1 MIEVGAVNGKA
12 RLAVQ
17 APLTDALAAVWLR
30 SKTSALERIA
40 LIEHALALL
49 IEGRLDDSTLR
60 EAERAAHKLAG
71 SLGTFGLGHG
81 SDLAREIEQRMA
93 DPKPFAEEEVLRLS
107 ELAMELRAEVEHGPS
122 AQRTPQPGNPSH
134 LLLLID
140 DTEDLYTQLAEPGA
154 ASGIRVERC
163 AGIAAAR
170 ATSEDTRADAVLLHL
185 SDRYSKKELAG
196 LLEDLLRRAT
206 PAIIYFNRIS
216 WSERVDLA
224 RLGVRLFLKKPLP
237 APRLLQAVSQVLD
250 RGRGVEGRILAV
262 DDDPQV
268 LATLE
273 ALLCPKGITLSVLD
287 DPEPFWDTLERY
299 LPDLVIL
306 DVDMPGVSGIDL
318 SAVIRSDPRWEALPV
333 LFLTGY
339 TDAATIQR
347 VFSAGGDDFVAKPIV
362 GPELVRRVVNRLE
375 RMHLLQRIAET
386 DPLTGLANRH
396 KSNEAITR
404 YLSLAARQKQPLSV
418 AIVGV
423 DQFKSINDSHGH
435 GCGDE
440 VLQRLAT
447 LLSQSFRGEDIVARW
462 GGEEFLIGVYNSD
475 HRSAAVRLNRT
486 LAAARRQAFY
496 APGGDQFHVS
506 LSAGVAEYPIHGF
519 DPPEIYRA
527 AEQALSLAKA
537 RGGNR
542 VLAAGCQAEDPAS
555 QETVDL
561 VLVEDDEI
569 LADILLHNLETQGLS
584 VRWIADGD
592 EAASALSGP
601 DPRLHAR
608 VVVLDVDLPSLDG
621 LSVLKR
627 LADTG
632 ILRSTRVIMLTV
644 RASEPEVL
652 ESLRLGAFEHLS
664 KPFSIPI
671 LLHRVRLALRH

>member
-1 MIEVGAVNGKA
+1 MDDQLQ
-12 RLAVQ
+12 LAVRPPF
-17 APLTDALAAVWLR
+17 ADALAAVWLR
-30 SKTSALERIA
+30 SKTSTLERIA
-40 LIEHALALL
+40 VVEHALALL
-49 IEGRLDDSTLR
+49 IEGRLDDSTR
-60 EAERAAHKLAG
+60 RGAERAAHKLAG

-93 DPKPFAEEEVLRLS
+93 EPGPFAEEEVLRLS
-107 ELAMELRAEVEHGPS
+107 ELAMELRDEVERGPS
-122 AQRTPQPGNPSH
+122 AQPAFEAGNPSH

-140 DTEDLYTQLAEPGA
+140 DTGELFNQLAEPAA
-154 ASGIRVERC
+154 ASGIRVERRP
-163 AGIAAAR
+163 GIAAAR
-170 ATSEDTRADAVLLHL
+170 AAAGETRPDAVLLHL
-185 SDRYSKKELAG
+185 PNRYSKKELAR
-196 LLEDLLRRAT
+196 LLEDLLRRAI
-206 PAIIYFNRIS
+206 PALIYFNRIS

-224 RLGVRLFLKKPLP
+224 RLGVRLLLRKPLP
-237 APRLLQAVSQVLD
+237 ATRLLQAVTQVLD
-250 RGRGVEGRILAV
+250 CGRGVEGRILAV

-287 DPEPFWDTLERY
+287 DPKPFCDTLERF
-299 LPDLVIL
+299 LPDLLIL
-306 DVDMPGVSGIDL
+306 DVDMPGVTGIDL
-318 SAVIRSDPRWEALPV
+318 CAVIRSDPRWEALPV
-333 LFLTGY
+333 LFLTAS

-347 VFSAGGDDFVAKPIV
+347 VFAAGGDDFVAKPIV
-362 GPELVRRVVNRLE
+362 GLELVRRVVNHLE
-375 RMHLLQRIAET
+375 RMHLVQKIAET

-404 YLSLAARQKQPLSV
+404 YLRLAARQKQPLSV

-423 DQFKSINDSHGH
+423 DDFKFIKDTHGH

-447 LLSQSFRGEDIVARW
+447 ALLQSFRGEDIVARW
-462 GGEEFLIGVYNSD
+462 GGEEFLIGMYNSD
-475 HRSAAVRLNRT
+475 HKSAAMRLNRT
-486 LAAARRQAFY
+486 LATARQQAFY
-496 APGGDQFHVS
+496 AAGGDRFHVS

-519 DPPEIYRA
+519 DLPELYRA
-527 AEQALSLAKA
+527 ADQALSLAKA
-537 RGGNR
+537 GGGNR
-542 VLAAGCQAEDPAS
+542 LLAAGGRAEDPAS

-569 LADILLHNLETQGLS
+569 LAGILLHNLETQGLS
-584 VRWIADGD
+584 VRWIADGE

-601 DPRLHAR
+601 GARLHAR
-608 VVVLDVDLPSLDG
+608 VIVLDVDLPSLDG

-632 ILRSTRVIMLTV
+632 ILRGTRVIMLTV

-671 LLHRVRLALRH
+671 LLHRVRLALRR

>member
-1 MIEVGAVNGKA
+1 MNAQPQ
-12 RLAVQ
+12 LAVQ
-17 APLTDALAAVWLR
+17 PPFADALGILWLR
-30 SKTSALERIA
+30 SKTSTLERIA
-40 LIEHALALL
+40 LVEHSLTLL
-49 IEGRLDDSTLR
+49 IEGCLDNSARR

-93 DPKPFAEEEVLRLS
+93 DPKPFAEEELLQLS
-107 ELAMELRAEVEHGPS
+107 ELAMELRAEVERGPS
-122 AQRTPQPGNPSH
+122 AQRTSQPGNPSCR
-134 LLLLID
+134 LLLID
-140 DTEDLYTQLAEPGA
+140 DTAELCNQLAEPAA
-154 ASGIRVERC
+154 ASGIQVERC
-163 AGIAAAR
+163 DGIAAAR
-170 ATSEDTRADAVLLHL
+170 AAAGETRPDAVLLNL
-185 SDRYSKKELAG
+185 PDRYSKEEMAG
-196 LLEDLLRRAT
+196 FLEHLLRRAT
-206 PAIIYFNRIS
+206 PALIYFNRMS

-224 RLGVRLFLKKPLP
+224 RSGVRLFFKKPMP
-237 APRLLQAVSQVLD
+237 ATRLLQAVTQVLD
-250 RGRGVEGRILAV
+250 RSRSVEGRILAV

-268 LATLE
+268 LATIE
-273 ALLCPKGITLSVLD
+273 ALLSPKGITLSVLD
-287 DPEPFWDTLERY
+287 DPEPFWDALERY

-318 SAVIRSDPRWEALPV
+318 CAVIRSDPRWEALPV

-347 VFSAGGDDFVAKPIV
+347 VFAAGGDDFVAKPIV

-375 RMHLLQRIAET
+375 RMHLLQKIAET

-396 KSNEAITR
+396 KSNEAIAR

-418 AIVGV
+418 AIVAV
-423 DQFKSINDSHGH
+423 DHFKSMHDIHGH
-435 GCGDE
+435 GCGDD

-447 LLSQSFRGEDIVARW
+447 LLLQSFRGEDIVARW

-475 HRSAAVRLNRT
+475 HKSAAVRLNRT
-486 LAAARRQAFY
+486 LAAVHRHAFY
-496 APGGDQFHVS
+496 TPGGDQFHVS

-519 DPPEIYRA
+519 DLAEIYRA
-527 AEQALSLAKA
+527 ADQALSLAKA

-542 VLAAGCQAEDPAS
+542 VLSAGGCAEDPAS

-569 LADILLHNLETQGLS
+569 LADILLHNFETQGLS

-592 EAASALSGP
+592 EAATTLSGP